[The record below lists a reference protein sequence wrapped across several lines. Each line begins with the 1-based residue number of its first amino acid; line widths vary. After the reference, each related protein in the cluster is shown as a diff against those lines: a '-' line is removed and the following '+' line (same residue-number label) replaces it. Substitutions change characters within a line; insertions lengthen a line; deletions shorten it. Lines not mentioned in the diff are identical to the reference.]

1 MKVFRINWVV
11 CTLASLLICM
21 YSSVCVALTPLST
34 RDWSRLRDSAKQGAE
49 IAKQAQTEIKSNLNI
64 IKQIQN
70 GGYAAA
76 AGELFGKV
84 ENGDYDRYGKMFA
97 DSKQVLKDGADAT
110 KKKKEEDAKIQ
121 EKNQETAAK
130 AAEEIAKDNKE
141 AQKQADAVQKVNNE
155 KAKKSKWSQA
165 YNWVKKYG
173 RSTADTAFGT
183 ADAIENGGS
192 LKTIGKNIFD
202 VANKSGKEVYEGMK
216 EEHDQKKAEKQK
228 QAEELAKN
236 LKEVGEKTAKD
247 LNKQLEEQHQKEEKA
262 KSDALLQQLQQQNKK

>member
-11 CTLASLLICM
+11 CTLASLLIYM
-21 YSSVCVALTPLST
+21 YSSVCVALTPMPT
-34 RDWSRLRDSAKQGAE
+34 RDWNRLLASGKHGVQ
-49 IAKQAQTEIKSNLNI
+49 IANQVKTEVKSNLDI
-64 IKQIQN
+64 IKQVQH
-70 GGYAAA
+70 GGYGAA
-76 AGELFGKV
+76 AGELFGKI

-110 KKKKEEDAKIQ
+110 KKKKEEDAKVQ

-155 KAKKSKWSQA
+155 KAKKSKWNQA
-165 YNWVKKYG
+165 FNFVKKYG
-173 RSTADTAFGT
+173 RSTADTVIGT
-183 ADAIENGGS
+183 ADAIKQGGS
-192 LKTIGKNIFD
+192 IKTIGKNIFD

-216 EEHDQKKAEKQK
+216 EEHDQKKAEEQK

>member
-1 MKVFRINWVV
+1 MKVFRINLVV

-21 YSSVCVALTPLST
+21 YSSVCVAYPIST
-34 RDWSRLRDSAKQGAE
+34 RDWSRLRDSAKQAAE
-49 IAKQAQTEIKSNLNI
+49 IAKQAYTEVKSNLNI
-64 IKQIQN
+64 VKQIQN

-121 EKNQETAAK
+121 EKNQETA
-130 AAEEIAKDNKE
+130 EIAKDNKE

-216 EEHDQKKAEKQK
+216 EEHDQKKAEEQK

>member
-21 YSSVCVALTPLST
+21 YSSVCVALSPLST
-34 RDWSRLRDSAKQGAE
+34 YDRSRLLASG
-49 IAKQAQTEIKSNLNI
+49 KQAAAIAEQIKKEVDSNLRL
-64 IKQIQN
+64 IKIVQN

-130 AAEEIAKDNKE
+130 AAKEIAKDNKE

-183 ADAIENGGS
+183 VDAIENGGS

-216 EEHDQKKAEKQK
+216 EEHDQKKAEEQK

>member
-11 CTLASLLICM
+11 CTLASLLIYM
-21 YSSVCVALTPLST
+21 YSSVCVAYPLST

-49 IAKQAQTEIKSNLNI
+49 IANQVKTEVDSNLRL
-64 IKQIQN
+64 IKIVQH
-70 GGYAAA
+70 GGYGAA
-76 AGELFGKV
+76 AGELFGKI

-110 KKKKEEDAKIQ
+110 KKKKEEDAKVQ

-173 RSTADTAFGT
+173 RSTAD
-183 ADAIENGGS
+183 AIKQGGS
-192 LKTIGKNIFD
+192 IKTIGKNIFD

-216 EEHDQKKAEKQK
+216 KEHDQKKAEEQK

-236 LKEVGEKTAKD
+236 LKEVGEKAAKD

>member
-11 CTLASLLICM
+11 CTLASLLIYM

-34 RDWSRLRDSAKQGAE
+34 FDRSRVGASLKHGAE
-49 IAKQAQTEIKSNLNI
+49 IAKQVQIEIKSNLNI

-110 KKKKEEDAKIQ
+110 KKKKEEDAKVQ

-130 AAEEIAKDNKE
+130 AAKEIAKDNKE

-216 EEHDQKKAEKQK
+216 EEHDQKKAEEQK

-236 LKEVGEKTAKD
+236 LKNFGEKASKD